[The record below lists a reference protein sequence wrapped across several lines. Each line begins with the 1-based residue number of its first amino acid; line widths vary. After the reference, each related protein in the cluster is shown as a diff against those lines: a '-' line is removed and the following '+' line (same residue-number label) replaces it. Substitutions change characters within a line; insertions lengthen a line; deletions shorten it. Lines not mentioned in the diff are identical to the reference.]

1 MNVNRR
7 SWHAR
12 VYLWWHA
19 HKYHSA
25 EHPPTHSNL
34 CPYVRVVLIWA
45 PLRFLFTNWAT
56 KWVPICV
63 ISILLYGVPK
73 LLGYLSYEAKIVFWF
88 AEEMVASV
96 LLGALILTGIT
107 EYGTNPFRK
116 FGDWWEHS
124 EAKAMLAAYARAGH
138 DRFCPEITLGSDEER
153 GACPQ
158 NPHA

>member
-1 MNVNRR
+1 
-7 SWHAR
+7 
-12 VYLWWHA
+12 
-19 HKYHSA
+19 
-25 EHPPTHSNL
+25 
-34 CPYVRVVLIWA
+34 VVLIWA